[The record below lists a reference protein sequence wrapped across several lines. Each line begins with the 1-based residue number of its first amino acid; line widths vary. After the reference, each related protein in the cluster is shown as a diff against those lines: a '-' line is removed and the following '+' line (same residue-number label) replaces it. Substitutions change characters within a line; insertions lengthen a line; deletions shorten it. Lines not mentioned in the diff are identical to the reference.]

1 MHKNL
6 FEAFDRILNGTEEH
20 LDGQVVWN
28 LQDENGIFAN
38 LAKQVTSI
46 WPLHL
51 LRSIRVLCPLKFTFR
66 IY

>member
-6 FEAFDRILNGTEEH
+6 FEAFDRIVNGTEENV
-20 LDGQVVWN
+20 DGKVVWN

-38 LAKQVTSI
+38 LAKHVTPI
-46 WPLHL
+46 WLLHL
-51 LRSIRVLCPLKFTFR
+51 LRSIWVLCPIKFSFR